1 MRKRFGYGI
10 VTMILLVV
18 EVFIAL
24 FVHDSFIRPYVGDV
38 LVVIVIY
45 SFIRILIP
53 QRCKLLPLWIF
64 LFAAGW
70 EVLQLFRIVELLGLG
85 GNRFFRILI
94 GSVFDRKDIVC
105 YAVGCLLLAAYEMIL
120 AAPVEERL
128 KRISNISFVI
138 SVAALAPGAAFHGY
152 RMHPE
157 NEVNYQLGVTM
168 GIVMI
173 SIFAV
178 TLGVGIV
185 CRILRKKGR

>member
-1 MRKRFGYGI
+1 MRKRIGYGI
-10 VTMILLVV
+10 VTMILLAV

-70 EVLQLFRIVELLGLG
+70 EVLQLFHMVDLLGLG
-85 GNRFFRILI
+85 ESRFFRILI
-94 GSVFDRKDIVC
+94 GSVFDWKDIVC
-105 YAVGCLLLAAYEMIL
+105 YAVGCLLLAVYEMIL
-120 AAPVEERL
+120 AAPIEERFN
-128 KRISNISFVI
+128 RISNISFVI
-138 SVAALAPGAAFHGY
+138 SVAALVTGSAFHGY

-157 NEVNYQLGVTM
+157 NETNYQLGVTM

-173 SIFAV
+173 SIFAI